1 MKKDKEPIGKDEFS
15 IGNPKTMNLKSLRL
29 LFSLIIGLLIVLC
42 VWTYWNLNNYIQT
55 VGNIRNVNYI
65 IQTTTQVLSL
75 VKDAETGHRGYQLTF
90 DQSYLE
96 PYYNAQIFISGELDK
111 LDSVAGF
118 APSIKGDV
126 DRLRSLVGIQLKII
140 EQILQA
146 TNWKL
151 SPLEEEE
158 VRLLEVGK
166 NNMAEIRKVAER
178 INTSSRQI
186 ISAALADEGGFK
198 DLTPVNLLVIALI
211 AFGGVLLLFT
221 RAVLLLEERDKKSKN
236 LEKALSDLQKET
248 KKRIT
253 TGNLLRNVLDN
264 SRDGI
269 MAFESVR
276 NEKGKIVDFKFIL
289 ANEASTQMTNR
300 TQVQLIG
307 KRLLEIF
314 PGNRY
319 KLLEEYIKVAETGVD
334 LRTEVEYDLDG
345 EKIWFKILAAKLDD
359 GFLVTFSDITKEKD
373 TEIQLRNYTLELKRS
388 NEDLEQFAYVASH
401 DLQEPLRKIRSF
413 GDRLISKYQEKLD
426 ETGQH
431 YIERMQ
437 VASQRMQSLIEDLL
451 SFSRITRS
459 SELPG
464 QVDINQLMEEVLDD
478 LSDQVSREHAKVEVA
493 EIPPI
498 LGVKGQMH
506 RLFQNLVSN
515 AIKFRKPEEDPLIK
529 ISGEKISALQLTKE
543 YNFSP
548 RYKFYVKITV
558 SDNGIGFDKKYSEQI
573 FNVFQRLHG
582 KNEFEGTGIG
592 LAICKKIVTHHGGI
606 IFAKSEEG
614 IGSDFILI
622 LPAVP

>member
-1 MKKDKEPIGKDEFS
+1 
-15 IGNPKTMNLKSLRL
+15 MNLKSLRL
-29 LFSLIIGLLIVLC
+29 LFSLIMGLLILLC
-42 VWTYWNLNNYIQT
+42 IWTYWNLNNYIQT

-111 LDSVAGF
+111 LDSVVGF
-118 APSIKGDV
+118 APSIKSDV
-126 DRLRSLVGIQLKII
+126 DKLRSLVGIQLKII

-146 TNWKL
+146 TNWKY

-166 NNMAEIRKVAER
+166 KNMAEIRKVAER
-178 INTSSRQI
+178 INASSRQI
-186 ISAALADEGGFK
+186 ISSALEDEGGFK

-221 RAVLLLEERDKKSKN
+221 RAVMLLEERDKKSKT
-236 LEKALSDLQKET
+236 LEKALNDLQEET
-248 KKRIT
+248 KKRIST
-253 TGNLLRNVLDN
+253 ANLLRNVLDN

-276 NEKGKIVDFKFIL
+276 NDKGKIVDFSFIL

-300 TQVQLIG
+300 TQQQMIG

-314 PGNRY
+314 PGNQY
-319 KLLEEYIKVAETGVD
+319 KLLEEYIRVTETGED
-334 LRTEVEYDLDG
+334 LRTEVEYELDG
-345 EKIWFKILAAKLDD
+345 TKTWFKILAVKLDD

-413 GDRLISKYQEKLD
+413 GDRLVSKYQGKLED
-426 ETGQH
+426 TGQH

-437 VASQRMQSLIEDLL
+437 VAAQRMQNLIEDLL
-451 SFSRITRS
+451 AFSRITRS

-464 QVDINQLMEEVLDD
+464 KVDINRLMTEVLDD
-478 LSDQVSREHAKVEVA
+478 LSDQVTREEAQVEV
-493 EIPPI
+493 ENIPPI

-515 AIKFRKPEEDPLIK
+515 AIKFRKPDDTPRIK
-529 ISGEKISALQLTKE
+529 IFGEKISALQLTEE
-543 YNFSP
+543 YNFTP

-582 KNEFEGTGIG
+582 RNEFEGTGIG
-592 LAICKKIVTHHGGI
+592 LAICKKIVSHHGGI
-606 IFAKSEEG
+606 ITAQSTEG
-614 IGSDFILI
+614 KGSDFILI
-622 LPAVP
+622 LPAVS

>member
-1 MKKDKEPIGKDEFS
+1 
-15 IGNPKTMNLKSLRL
+15 MNLKSLRL
-29 LFSLIIGLLIVLC
+29 LFSLIMGLLILLC
-42 VWTYWNLNNYIQT
+42 IWTYWNLNNYIQT

-111 LDSVAGF
+111 LDSVVGF
-118 APSIKGDV
+118 APSIKSDV
-126 DRLRSLVGIQLKII
+126 DKLRSLVGIQLKII

-146 TNWKL
+146 TNWKY

-166 NNMAEIRKVAER
+166 KNMAEIRKVAER
-178 INTSSRQI
+178 INASSRQI
-186 ISAALADEGGFK
+186 ISSALEDEGGFK

-221 RAVLLLEERDKKSKN
+221 RAVMLLEERDKKSKT
-236 LEKALSDLQKET
+236 LEKALNDLQEET
-248 KKRIT
+248 KKRIST
-253 TGNLLRNVLDN
+253 ANLLRNVLDN

-276 NEKGKIVDFKFIL
+276 NDKGKIVDFSFIL

-300 TQVQLIG
+300 TQQQMIG

-314 PGNRY
+314 PGNQY
-319 KLLEEYIKVAETGVD
+319 KLLEEYIRVTETGED
-334 LRTEVEYDLDG
+334 LRTEVEYELEG
-345 EKIWFKILAAKLDD
+345 TKTWFKILAVKLDD

-413 GDRLISKYQEKLD
+413 GDRLVSKYQGKLED
-426 ETGQH
+426 TGQH

-437 VASQRMQSLIEDLL
+437 VAAQRMQNLIEDLL
-451 SFSRITRS
+451 AFSRITRS

-464 QVDINQLMEEVLDD
+464 KVDINRLMTEVLDD
-478 LSDQVSREHAKVEVA
+478 LSDQVTREEAQVEV
-493 EIPPI
+493 ENIPPI

-515 AIKFRKPEEDPLIK
+515 AIKFRKPDDTPRIK
-529 ISGEKISALQLTKE
+529 IFGEKISALQLTEE
-543 YNFSP
+543 YNFTP

-582 KNEFEGTGIG
+582 RNEFEGTGIG
-592 LAICKKIVTHHGGI
+592 LAICKKIVSHHGGI
-606 IFAKSEEG
+606 ITAQSTEG
-614 IGSDFILI
+614 KGSDFILI
-622 LPAVP
+622 LPAVS